1 MQISR
6 HPLFV
11 RLHVGNQAAAVK
23 VLQQNHPEET
33 ISGDITKVDAKD
45 IPPFDFLLAGFPC
58 QPFSTA
64 GKRLGFE
71 DTRGTMFFEVARILK
86 ERQPQG
92 FLLENG
98 EGLVRHNHEKRGDTI
113 GQTFRVILATL
124 EELGYFVSW
133 RVLNAKDFGL
143 PQDRKRVYI
152 AGTRKNVPIFSQFS
166 TQNATLSSILE
177 HGKPL
182 SHTPFVQKLLQHFPV
197 QELAG
202 KSVKDK
208 RGGEDNIHSWDL
220 ELKGELT
227 DEQKHLMNAIL
238 HERRKKKWAAEYG
251 IQWMD
256 GMPLTESMIHSF
268 FDAPHLPEL
277 LDDLVSKGY
286 LTKERPKTLVNGKR
300 VPDAS
305 APDGYNIVAGKLS
318 FEVCKILD
326 PDGIAPTLVA
336 MDMGHLYV
344 IDGDGIRPLTLREGL
359 RLFGYPDDFRFDVSL
374 REGRNLLGN
383 TVAVPVVR
391 AAAIRVIQAMLQD
404 NE

>member
-1 MQISR
+1 M
-6 HPLFV
+6 
-11 RLHVGNQAAAVK
+11 
-23 VLQQNHPEET
+23 
-33 ISGDITKVDAKD
+33 DAKD

-208 RGGEDNIHSWDL
+208 RGGEDNIHS
-220 ELKGELT
+220 
-227 DEQKHLMNAIL
+227 
-238 HERRKKKWAAEYG
+238 
-251 IQWMD
+251 
-256 GMPLTESMIHSF
+256 
-268 FDAPHLPEL
+268 
-277 LDDLVSKGY
+277 
-286 LTKERPKTLVNGKR
+286 
-300 VPDAS
+300 
-305 APDGYNIVAGKLS
+305 
-318 FEVCKILD
+318 
-326 PDGIAPTLVA
+326 
-336 MDMGHLYV
+336 
-344 IDGDGIRPLTLREGL
+344 
-359 RLFGYPDDFRFDVSL
+359 
-374 REGRNLLGN
+374 
-383 TVAVPVVR
+383 
-391 AAAIRVIQAMLQD
+391 
-404 NE
+404 